1 MTRILVTGAT
11 GNVGRTVTSLLA
23 DNPAVRVRALVRD
36 AVASASSLPPAA
48 ELAVGD
54 FTDPDSLDAALDGV
68 DAVYLA
74 CGNVVGQVDHECTVI
89 DRAAVAGVRRLVKLS
104 ARGAEIGS
112 PVAFWHWH
120 ALIEAHLT
128 ASGIPSVV
136 LRPSFLMTNLLA
148 VADAVRDHGLVIAPA
163 AHARISMVDPRDVAA
178 VAAAVLVE
186 AGYEGGSE
194 GRTHVVTG
202 PSAIS
207 YDVVAASLAD
217 ALGRDV
223 AYLDIS
229 PDEARRSLLGQ
240 GLPPFVVDQ
249 LGAVFTALRRGDQ
262 QTTTDVV
269 EAVTGRPPWSFRE
282 FAGDHVAAF
291 TAREL
296 GVFATGSR

>member
-11 GNVGRTVTSLLA
+11 GNVGRSVTSLLA
-23 DNPAVRVRALVRD
+23 DQRSVHVRALVRD
-36 AVASASSLPPAA
+36 AAAAAASLPRTA
-48 ELAVGD
+48 EIAVGD

-74 CGNVVGQVDHECTVI
+74 CGNVVGQVDHECAVI
-89 DRAAVAGVRRLVKLS
+89 DRAAAAGVRRLVKLS

-120 ALIEAHLT
+120 ALIEAHLA

-136 LRPSFLMTNLLA
+136 LQPSFLMTNLFA

-178 VAAAVLVE
+178 VAAAALVE
-186 AGYEGGSE
+186 GGYD
-194 GRTHVVTG
+194 GRTEIVTG

-207 YDVVAASLAD
+207 YDVVAAALAD

-262 QTTTDVV
+262 EATTDIV
-269 EAVTGRPPWSFRE
+269 EAMTGRLPRSFRE

-291 TAREL
+291 SAQEL
-296 GVFATGSR
+296 GVFATG

>member
-36 AVASASSLPPAA
+36 AVASASSLPPTA

-89 DRAAVAGVRRLVKLS
+89 DRAAAAGVRRLVKLS

-136 LRPSFLMTNLLA
+136 LRPTS
-148 VADAVRDHGLVIAPA
+148 
-163 AHARISMVDPRDVAA
+163 S
-178 VAAAVLVE
+178 
-186 AGYEGGSE
+186 
-194 GRTHVVTG
+194 
-202 PSAIS
+202 
-207 YDVVAASLAD
+207 
-217 ALGRDV
+217 
-223 AYLDIS
+223 
-229 PDEARRSLLGQ
+229 
-240 GLPPFVVDQ
+240 
-249 LGAVFTALRRGDQ
+249 
-262 QTTTDVV
+262 
-269 EAVTGRPPWSFRE
+269 
-282 FAGDHVAAF
+282 
-291 TAREL
+291 
-296 GVFATGSR
+296 